1 MKSLILGLVVG
12 IANIALAT
20 GTSITPSG
28 GSPIPAAFS
37 SSNSQSKVMECNGN
51 VVEILNQSSTVLA
64 IGFGTASAAPSSDF
78 LFVPSGANSG
88 HSFKPA
94 GGLSSGTYIYI
105 RGLSAITSGTVQVT
119 CYYEDK

>member
-1 MKSLILGLVVG
+1 MRILLAAFLLFP
-12 IANIALAT
+12 ILALGT

-37 SSNSQSKVMECNGN
+37 SSDSQSKVMECNGN
-51 VVEILNQSSTVLA
+51 VVEVLNQSSTVLGV
-64 IGFGTASAAPSSDF
+64 GFGDTSTAPTSTY
-78 LFVPSGANSG
+78 LFVPGGPNSG

-94 GGLSSGTYIYI
+94 GGLSSGAYVYI

-119 CYYEDK
+119 CYYEGP

>member
-1 MKSLILGLVVG
+1 MKTWALILTLLPIVC
-12 IANIALAT
+12 NAT
-20 GTSITPSG
+20 GTSITSSG
-28 GSPIPAAFS
+28 GSPIPSSFS
-37 SSNSQSKVMECNGN
+37 ASNNQSKVMECNGN

-64 IGFGTASAAPSSDF
+64 VGFGTSGSAPSSDY
-78 LFVPSGANSG
+78 LFVPGGPNSG

-94 GGLSSGTYIYI
+94 GGLSSGTYVYI